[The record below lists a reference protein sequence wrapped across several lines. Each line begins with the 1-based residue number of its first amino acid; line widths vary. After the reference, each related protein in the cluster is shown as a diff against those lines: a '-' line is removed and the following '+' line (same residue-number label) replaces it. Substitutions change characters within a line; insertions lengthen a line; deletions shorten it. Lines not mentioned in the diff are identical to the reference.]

1 MQTFNGKLKQHVIYD
16 RVIECRCINQSIDFF
31 WIWHH
36 FKRHTFDVTLVNEI
50 SSQQVVRFL
59 IMIVRWNVTV
69 VNLCQILKIDGR
81 IEEIEIIVCFL

>member
-1 MQTFNGKLKQHVIYD
+1 MHKS
-16 RVIECRCINQSIDFF
+16 INKFVL

-36 FKRHTFDVTLVNEI
+36 FKRHTFDVTLVNKI

>member
-1 MQTFNGKLKQHVIYD
+1 MKMHKSINKLV
-16 RVIECRCINQSIDFF
+16 F

-36 FKRHTFDVTLVNEI
+36 FKRHTFDVTLVNKI

-81 IEEIEIIVCFL
+81 IEEIEIIGCFL

>member
-1 MQTFNGKLKQHVIYD
+1 MHKS
-16 RVIECRCINQSIDFF
+16 INRFF
-31 WIWHH
+31 LIWHH

-81 IEEIEIIVCFL
+81 NEEIEIIVCFL